1 VLKIFK
7 SNQPFVNVIVVLV
20 TIALGLPVFFT
31 EPTVIDIN
39 LFRFSDFFNSIN
51 SITWL
56 RYILWCVFTIGIG
69 YYLNHIVNH
78 YKLVN
83 NNTHVPFIIYV
94 VLQTLFPTAL
104 IFSPIQIITILILFM
119 LHQTNELY
127 NTRKE
132 TLKTFN
138 LGFFMGLAAM
148 LYLPISFLMLL
159 VWFIMRYYK
168 PPYWKEYIVSLMGIF
183 VPFVYLLAYYFV
195 FNEFSIDKIF
205 FIETVIET
213 SAPINERWSSLNQ
226 LLFFIVIGFVFLYAL
241 WHFVIATQK
250 SVVRVRK
257 YRSVMLLLILGIVLQ
272 HFIFLKNATIN
283 ADFFALLSIPLSVII
298 GNLLIEIKR
307 KWIAETIFIIFF
319 VLMLIN
325 YLR

>member
-1 VLKIFK
+1 MLKIFK
-7 SNQPFVNVIVVLV
+7 SNQPFVNVIVVLI
-20 TIALGLPVFFT
+20 TIALGLPIFFT
-31 EPTVIDIN
+31 EPTIVDAN
-39 LFRFSDFFNSIN
+39 LFRFSEFFNTVN
-51 SITWL
+51 NTTWL

-69 YYLNHIVNH
+69 YYLNYIVNQ

-94 VLQTLFPTAL
+94 VLQTLFPAAL
-104 IFSPIQIITILILFM
+104 IFSPIQLITVFILVI
-119 LHQTNELY
+119 LHQSNELY

-138 LGFFMGLAAM
+138 LGFFMGLAAI
-148 LYLPISFLMLL
+148 LYLPIGFLMLL

-168 PPYWKEYIVSLMGIF
+168 PPYWKEYVVSLMGAF
-183 VPFVYLLAYYFV
+183 VPFVYMLAYYFI
-195 FNEFSIDKIF
+195 FNEFSIDKIY
-205 FIETVIET
+205 FIETAEI
-213 SAPINERWSSLNQ
+213 SAPTNESWSLNQ
-226 LLFFIVIGFVFLYAL
+226 LLFFIVMGLVFLYAL

-272 HFIFLKNATIN
+272 HFIFLKNTTIN

-298 GNLLIEIKR
+298 GNLLIEIKK

>member
-1 VLKIFK
+1 MLKIFK

-20 TIALGLPVFFT
+20 TIALGLPIFFT
-31 EPTVIDIN
+31 EPTAVDVN
-39 LFRFSDFFNSIN
+39 LFRFSEFFNSIN
-51 SITWL
+51 KTTWL
-56 RYILWCVFTIGIG
+56 RYILWCIFTIGIG
-69 YYLNHIVNH
+69 YYLNYIVNQ

-94 VLQTLFPTAL
+94 VLQTLFPAAL
-104 IFSPIQIITILILFM
+104 IFSPTQIIMVFILFI
-119 LHQTNELY
+119 LHQSNELY

-138 LGFFMGLAAM
+138 LGFFMGLAAI
-148 LYLPISFLMLL
+148 LYLPIGFLMLL

-168 PPYWKEYIVSLMGIF
+168 PPYWKEYVVSLMGIF
-183 VPFVYLLAYYFV
+183 VPFVYLLAYYFI

-205 FIETVIET
+205 FIETATEI
-213 SAPINERWSSLNQ
+213 SAPINESWSLNQ
-226 LLFFIVIGFVFLYAL
+226 LLFFIVMGLVFLYAL

-257 YRSVMLLLILGIVLQ
+257 YRSVILLLILGIVLQ

-283 ADFFALLSIPLSVII
+283 ADFFALLSIPLSII
-298 GNLLIEIKR
+298 ISNLLIEIKK

>member
-1 VLKIFK
+1 MLKIFK
-7 SNQPFVNVIVVLV
+7 SNQPFVNVIVVLI
-20 TIALGLPVFFT
+20 TIALGLPIFFT
-31 EPTVIDIN
+31 EPTVVDAN
-39 LFRFSDFFNSIN
+39 LFRFSEFFNSVN
-51 SITWL
+51 STTWL
-56 RYILWCVFTIGIG
+56 RYILWCIFTIGIG
-69 YYLNHIVNH
+69 YYLNYIVNQ

-83 NNTHVPFIIYV
+83 NNTHVSFIIYV
-94 VLQTLFPTAL
+94 VLQTLFPSAL
-104 IFSPIQIITILILFM
+104 IFSPIQIITVFILVI
-119 LHQTNELY
+119 LHQSNELY

-148 LYLPISFLMLL
+148 LYLPIGFLMLL

-168 PPYWKEYIVSLMGIF
+168 PPYWKEYIVSLMGVF
-183 VPFVYLLAYYFV
+183 VPFVYLLAYYFI
-195 FNEFSIDKIF
+195 FNEFSIDKIY
-205 FIETVIET
+205 FIETTET
-213 SAPINERWSSLNQ
+213 SAPINESWSLNQ
-226 LLFFIVIGFVFLYAL
+226 LLFFIVMGLVFLYAL

-272 HFIFLKNATIN
+272 HFIFLKNTTITP
-283 ADFFALLSIPLSVII
+283 DFFALLSIPLSVII
-298 GNLLIEIKR
+298 GNLLIEIKK

>member
-7 SNQPFVNVIVVLV
+7 SNQPFVNVIVVLI
-20 TIALGLPVFFT
+20 TIALGLPIFFT
-31 EPTVIDIN
+31 EPTVVDAN
-39 LFRFSDFFNSIN
+39 LFRFSEFFNSVN
-51 SITWL
+51 STTWL
-56 RYILWCVFTIGIG
+56 RYILWCIFTIGIG
-69 YYLNHIVNH
+69 YYLNYIVNQ

-83 NNTHVPFIIYV
+83 NNTHVSFIIYV
-94 VLQTLFPTAL
+94 VLQTLFPSAL
-104 IFSPIQIITILILFM
+104 IFSPIQIITVFILVI
-119 LHQTNELY
+119 LHQSNELY

-148 LYLPISFLMLL
+148 LYLPIGFLMLL

-168 PPYWKEYIVSLMGIF
+168 PPYWKEYIVSLMGVF
-183 VPFVYLLAYYFV
+183 VPFVYLLAYYFI
-195 FNEFSIDKIF
+195 FNEFSIDKIY
-205 FIETVIET
+205 FIETTET
-213 SAPINERWSSLNQ
+213 SAPINESWSLNQ
-226 LLFFIVIGFVFLYAL
+226 LLFFIVMGLVFLYAL

-272 HFIFLKNATIN
+272 HFIFLKNTTITP
-283 ADFFALLSIPLSVII
+283 DFFALLSIPLSVII
-298 GNLLIEIKR
+298 GNLLIEIKK

>member
-1 VLKIFK
+1 MLKVFK
-7 SNQPFVNVIVVLV
+7 SNQPFVNVIVVLI
-20 TIALGLPVFFT
+20 TIALGLPIFFT
-31 EPTVIDIN
+31 EPTFIDVK

-78 YKLVN
+78 YKLAN

-94 VLQTLFPTAL
+94 VLQTLFPAAL

-119 LHQTNELY
+119 LHQANELY

-148 LYLPISFLMLL
+148 LYLPIGFLMLL

-168 PPYWKEYIVSLMGIF
+168 PPYWKEYIVSLMGAF
-183 VPFVYLLAYYFV
+183 VPFVYLLVYYFI

-205 FIETVIET
+205 FIETAEPAT
-213 SAPINERWSSLNQ
+213 NFNGSWELNR
-226 LLFFIVIGFVFLYAL
+226 LLFFIIMGLVFFYAL

-257 YRSVMLLLILGIVLQ
+257 YRSVILLLILGVVLQ

-283 ADFFALLSIPLSVII
+283 ADFFALLSIPLSIII
-298 GNLLIEIKR
+298 GNLLIEIKK

>member
-1 VLKIFK
+1 MLKIFK
-7 SNQPFVNVIVVLV
+7 SNQPFVNVIVVLI
-20 TIALGLPVFFT
+20 TIALSLPIFFT
-31 EPTVIDIN
+31 EPTVVDVN
-39 LFRFSDFFNSIN
+39 LFRFSEFFNSVN
-51 SITWL
+51 STTWL
-56 RYILWCVFTIGIG
+56 RYILWCIFTIGIG
-69 YYLNHIVNH
+69 YYLNYIVNQ

-83 NNTHVPFIIYV
+83 NNTHVSFIIYV
-94 VLQTLFPTAL
+94 VLQTLFPSAL
-104 IFSPIQIITILILFM
+104 IFSPIQIITVFILVI
-119 LHQTNELY
+119 LHQSNELY

-148 LYLPISFLMLL
+148 LYLPIGFLMLL

-168 PPYWKEYIVSLMGIF
+168 PPYWKEYIVSLMGVF
-183 VPFVYLLAYYFV
+183 VPFVYLLAYYFI
-195 FNEFSIDKIF
+195 FNEFSIDKIY
-205 FIETVIET
+205 FIETTET
-213 SAPINERWSSLNQ
+213 SAPINESWSLNQ
-226 LLFFIVIGFVFLYAL
+226 LLFFIVMGLVFLYAL

-272 HFIFLKNATIN
+272 HFIFLKNTTITP
-283 ADFFALLSIPLSVII
+283 DFFALLSIPLSVII
-298 GNLLIEIKR
+298 GNLLIEIKK